1 MCKSTCSAYM
11 LLHWNFLFPR
21 VTEPVGEWS
30 TGASIART
38 LVNPAVSQVLCK
50 AKPGN
55 KRSGLRVI
63 QGRYII
69 MSATVNMFPVSLSH
83 RRRPCS
89 FSLGGQNTQISPT
102 PLG

>member
-1 MCKSTCSAYM
+1 M
-11 LLHWNFLFPR
+11 LLHWNFLFPK

-69 MSATVNMFPVSLSH
+69 MSATVNMFPVLALTSASALLILSK
-83 RRRPCS
+83 RPEHAD
-89 FSLGGQNTQISPT
+89 FADPAWLKG
-102 PLG
+102 